1 MLRNFFLVRWVK
13 TLIQLY
19 IDAFRYRLS
28 RRLFVI
34 IAIKMIIIFAIL
46 KVLFFHNYL
55 DEHFKTDKEKAQY
68 VLNNLTS
75 YAPVVDSS
83 KTFRYNTNKTI
94 NNKNLKK

>member
-1 MLRNFFLVRWVK
+1 
-13 TLIQLY
+13 
-19 IDAFRYRLS
+19 
-28 RRLFVI
+28 
-34 IAIKMIIIFAIL
+34 
-46 KVLFFHNYL
+46 L